1 VKKISI
7 QIKKL
12 RRDFPYTQA
21 EMAEKVNLS
30 LGAYKNI
37 ENGVTRL
44 DMERLEQICKVL
56 KINITELINSA
67 KGQHTS
73 QILTSEQTIQ
83 ANELQSQDLDATT
96 SLYEKMLSQKD
107 EIIHAK
113 DILIA
118 SLKNEISLLKKGD

>member
-12 RRDFPYTQA
+12 RRDFPYTQV
-21 EMAEKVNLS
+21 EMAKKVNLS

-73 QILTSEQTIQ
+73 QTLTSEQTIQ